1 MTEFQKGI
9 FNTAK
14 GIVGRSGA
22 TLAVIYTIGHIFIA
36 MTCTYLITGATLE
49 LSATNAIV
57 EPCINGVWF
66 YILHR
71 AYNSF
76 RKDANLEDKK

>member
-1 MTEFQKGI
+1 MTEFKTGI
-9 FNTAK
+9 YN
-14 GIVGRSGA
+14 ILRNVVGYSSA
-22 TLAVIYTIGHIFIA
+22 TLAAIYTIGHIFIA

-57 EPCINGVWF
+57 EPCVNGVWF

-71 AYNSF
+71 SYDSF
-76 RKDANLEDKK
+76 RKEAK

>member
-1 MTEFQKGI
+1 MTELQTGVY
-9 FNTAK
+9 NTVRN
-14 GIVGRSGA
+14 IVGYSSA
-22 TLAVIYTIGHIFIA
+22 ALTVIYTIGHIFIA

-57 EPCINGVWF
+57 EPCVNGVWF

-71 AYNSF
+71 AYDSF
-76 RKDANLEDKK
+76 RKDAN

>member
-1 MTEFQKGI
+1 
-9 FNTAK
+9 
-14 GIVGRSGA
+14 
-22 TLAVIYTIGHIFIA
+22 

-76 RKDANLEDKK
+76 RKDAN

>member
-1 MTEFQKGI
+1 MTEFQTGI
-9 FNTAK
+9 YNLVRN
-14 GIVGRSGA
+14 IVGYSSA
-22 TLAVIYTIGHIFIA
+22 TLAVIYTTGHIFIA
-36 MTCTYLITGATLE
+36 MACTYLITGASLE

-71 AYNSF
+71 IYDSF
-76 RKDANLEDKK
+76 KKDAN